1 MAKLRIGIVGSG
13 GAARSGAEQFS
24 KIDTV
29 NIAAVASRNHHT
41 GEQLALRHKAE
52 FILDWRD
59 LVRQGEVDGVA
70 IFTHNDSHA
79 EIAIAA
85 LEADKHVF
93 TEYPLAR
100 CVDDGEAV
108 IKLAKSKNRVLRVSH
123 SEPVSNMHGLIKQK
137 IRGLGGL
144 LWAGFWRLTPG
155 RGARPEILLNLPVS
169 GPPAHFFIYHI
180 YPAVDMFG
188 RAEWVEAT
196 AIYEGLSH
204 EGRYNRFVNT
214 VTVGFS
220 SGGVGQWTW
229 AGGIESATPEQHCRY
244 VLNGG
249 TVLNDGDGW
258 HCATSSGIE
267 EIRPLE
273 MSNISIQERW
283 TREILDGN
291 LEAAIADTAI
301 AFESIRIS
309 LAAEQSM
316 REHKRIDLT

>member
-24 KIDTV
+24 KIETA

-59 LVRQGEVDGVA
+59 LVRHGEVDGVA

-137 IRGLGGL
+137 IRSLGGL

-180 YPAVDMFG
+180 YPAVDLFG
-188 RAEWVEAT
+188 RAEWVEGT
-196 AIYEGLSH
+196 AIYEGLDN
-204 EGRYNRFVNT
+204 EGRYDCFVNT

-220 SGGVGQWTW
+220 RGGVGQWTW
-229 AGGIESATPEQHCRY
+229 AGGVETASSEQHCRY

-249 TVLNDGDGW
+249 TVSNDGDGW
-258 HCATSSGIE
+258 RCASSSGIE

-273 MSNISIQERW
+273 MSDVSIQERW

-291 LEAAIADTAI
+291 SKAAMADTAI
-301 AFESIRIS
+301 AFEAIRIS

-316 REHKRIDLT
+316 REQKRIDLT

>member
-1 MAKLRIGIVGSG
+1 MSKLRIGIVGSG
-13 GAARSGAEQFS
+13 GAAKSGADQFS
-24 KIDTV
+24 KIETA
-29 NIAAVASRNHHT
+29 NIAAVASRNQHT
-41 GEQLALRHKAE
+41 GEQLARRHETE
-52 FILDWRD
+52 FIPDWRN
-59 LVRQGEVDGVA
+59 LVRHTDVDGVA
-70 IFTHNDSHA
+70 IFTHNDSHG
-79 EIAIAA
+79 EIALAA

-93 TEYPLAR
+93 VEYPLSR
-100 CVDDGEAV
+100 SLDQGEAV
-108 IKLAKSKNRVLRVSH
+108 IRLAKSKNRVLRVSH
-123 SEPVSNMHGLIKQK
+123 SEPVSRVHRVIKEK

-196 AIYEGLSH
+196 AVYEGLDN
-204 EGRYNRFVNT
+204 EGRYDRFVNT

-229 AGGIESATPEQHCRY
+229 AGGVETASPEQHCRY